1 MEVPRIHSGR
11 YLLCRIISRP
21 VSGQC
26 LSFVVEDQDGRAEQ
40 ICIFNHPVEA
50 LETGDVL
57 DELLPIGQAL
67 VIREPVFVK
76 ALRGKS
82 IVIRVDSPT
91 DYALLPPSAALLDG
105 AKWAYDIPRAEESVE
120 TLRLKGN
127 EHMNNVDY
135 EWAVKAYS
143 DALALEPTPEERLVL
158 ALNRAQAH
166 LQADNYASCHRDAS
180 IVLAYLAQ
188 GVTGPPSA
196 EKKARYRRASALRKL
211 RRFDRA
217 LEEYAR
223 VLDMDLD
230 QDGALLGRAAVQ
242 IALEESRSGVYDWD
256 RLDPYEI
263 SDGGRRLTIGD
274 FFGPIKVVDM
284 PQRQGGRG
292 VVATRDIQ
300 AGELLLGGFLF

>member
-1 MEVPRIHSGR
+1 MIQSRQSTHLQ
-11 YLLCRIISRP
+11 LLFT

-26 LSFVVEDQDGRAEQ
+26 LSFVVEDQDGRAEH
-40 ICIFNHPVEA
+40 ICIFNHPVEG
-50 LETGDVL
+50 LYTGDVL
-57 DELLPIGQAL
+57 DELLPVGQVL

-105 AKWAYDIPRAEESVE
+105 AKWAYDIPQAEESVE
-120 TLRLKGN
+120 ALRLRGN
-127 EHMNNVDY
+127 EHMGEGSY
-135 EWAVKAYS
+135 ELAAKGYS
-143 DALALEPTPEERLVL
+143 DALALDPTPEERLVL

-166 LQADNYASCHRDAS
+166 LQAENYASCHRDAS

-196 EKKARYRRASALRKL
+196 EKKALYRRASALHKL
-211 RRFDRA
+211 RRFERA
-217 LEEYAR
+217 VEEYKR
-223 VLDMDLD
+223 VFQMDLE
-230 QDGALLGRAAVQ
+230 QDGALLGHAAVE
-242 IALEESRSGVYDWD
+242 IALEESRTGVYDWD
-256 RLDPYEI
+256 RLDPDEI
-263 SDGGRRLTIGD
+263 ADVADLTIGD
-274 FFGPIKVVDM
+274 FFGPVKVVDM

-300 AGELLLGGFLF
+300 AGELLLGMSLF